1 MKNKKNRFWRFLYK
15 SHRYLGLSSA
25 IVLIMLSVTGIAL
38 NHTEELALDST
49 MIQSPAILDWYG
61 IKTPNNIN
69 SFATKNHWLS
79 QINQQLYFDGSPLLK
94 TQNILIGAIETDEF
108 IVAALNNSLILLSLD
123 GEIIEQNPFEA
134 IQRIGLNKYQSINIQ
149 SNNIITHSDDGLLSW
164 KAQNNKNIIWST
176 PNQLAESQTKIIKN
190 KFRSTI
196 LPLERI
202 LLDIHSGRFFGTI
215 GVLIV
220 DLCGIFLILLALS
233 GSAIWIKHKLRSILH
248 RYK

>member
-15 SHRYLGLSSA
+15 SHRYIGLASA

-49 MIQSPAILDWYG
+49 MIQSPAVLDWYG
-61 IKTPNNIN
+61 IKTPDNIN

-79 QINQQLYFDGSPLLK
+79 QINHQLYFDGSPLLK
-94 TQNILIGAIETDEF
+94 TQSILIGAIETDEF
-108 IVAALNNSLILLSLD
+108 IVAALKNSLILLSLE
-123 GEIIEQNPFEA
+123 GEIVEQNPFEA
-134 IQRIGLNKYQSINIQ
+134 LQRIGLNKYQSINIQ

-176 PNQLAESQTKIIKN
+176 PSQLAESQTKIIKN

-202 LLDIHSGRFFGTI
+202 LLDIHSGRFFGAI